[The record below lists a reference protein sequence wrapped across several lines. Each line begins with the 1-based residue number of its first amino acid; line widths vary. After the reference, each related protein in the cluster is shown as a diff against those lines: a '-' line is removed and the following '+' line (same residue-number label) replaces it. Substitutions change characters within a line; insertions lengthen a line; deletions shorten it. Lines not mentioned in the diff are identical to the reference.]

1 VTVSTPIRL
10 NVSDTGMEGG
20 LVLEVDQDTL
30 TVELATEINNF
41 WGGASSRLQ
50 ETDGDVRRA
59 VVRLFAVR
67 AFHHILA
74 DGGYAGEDVRAL
86 THYAMSVASEEGWPG
101 LDELGIRIVSADVY
115 APDFHSIRAQEMTL

>member
-1 VTVSTPIRL
+1 MSTLRRL
-10 NVSDTGMEGG
+10 NVSDIDMDVG

-30 TVELATEINNF
+30 TVGLATEINNF

-67 AFHHILA
+67 AFQHILA

-86 THYAMSVASEEGWPG
+86 TDYAMSVASEEGWPG
-101 LDELGIRIVSADVY
+101 LDELGIRIVSADVN
-115 APDFHSIRAQEMTL
+115 APDFYSIRIQEMTP